1 MKVMNKLTNKT
12 NKGEM
17 NMKTTVMKIR
27 MAVLKLLA
35 GSFVL
40 LALLA
45 FVLPQA
51 AQASTAANA
60 VISNTVTVNFQD
72 TKGTSMTAVTDT
84 VDITVELVYATATL
98 NAPGDGTTDPN
109 TPEVY
114 NYTITS
120 NANGPD
126 TYALSAAV
134 TTDGVNISPAST
146 AVTSVTSV
154 TLGATTVAAAVSS
167 STTVTVPSDGTAN
180 SSINGIEAGDT
191 VVIGGNPYTVSSVT
205 DNATGTSTI
214 ILGSAVTASA
224 GDGIF
229 ERKTFTTTVT
239 PGTIA
244 AGATADQLIYVTTTA
259 DGGGTPASATDE
271 TITTVYIAKLTVD
284 KKVNTG
290 DKTASC
296 SGTTWADTQTTVK
309 FATNDYVCYR
319 VTVTNSGSSDAQNV
333 VITDPQPPYTTY
345 QAGTARLAASG
356 TGNSYGGTTLTD
368 ANASDDGYD
377 YGVTTANTAR
387 YSISTLA
394 AGASVELFY
403 IFKVN

>member
-1 MKVMNKLTNKT
+1 
-12 NKGEM
+12 
-17 NMKTTVMKIR
+17 MKTTFINIR
-27 MAVLKLLA
+27 MAVLRSLA
-35 GSFVL
+35 GSFAL
-40 LALLA
+40 LVLLA

-51 AQASTAANA
+51 AQAATAANT
-60 VISNTVTVNFQD
+60 VIRNTVTVNFKD
-72 TKGTSMTAVTDT
+72 TAGTSMTAVTDT

-98 NAPGDGTTDPN
+98 SAPGDGTTDPN
-109 TPEVY
+109 TAEVY

-134 TTDGVNISPAST
+134 TTDGTNTTGST
-146 AVTSVTSV
+146 AATSVASV

-167 STTVTVPSDGTAN
+167 STTITVPSDGTSD
-180 SSINGIEAGDT
+180 SSINGIEDEDT
-191 VVIGGNPYTVSSVT
+191 VVIGGAEYHVDSIT

-214 ILGSAVTASA
+214 VLLTAVTASA

-244 AGATADQLIYVTTTA
+244 AGATADQTIYVTTTA

-271 TITTVYIAKLTVD
+271 TITTVYIAKITVD
-284 KKVNTG
+284 KKVN
-290 DKTASC
+290 DAKTTSC
-296 SGTTWADTQTTVK
+296 NGSWMDTQTSVK
-309 FATNDYVCYR
+309 FKKDDYVCYR
-319 VTVTNSGSSDAQNV
+319 VTVTNSGSSAVNTV

-345 QAGTARLAASG
+345 EAGTARLAASG

-368 ANASDDGYD
+368 SNAADDGYD
-377 YGVTTANTAR
+377 YNITTGNTVT
-387 YSISTLA
+387 YSVSTLA